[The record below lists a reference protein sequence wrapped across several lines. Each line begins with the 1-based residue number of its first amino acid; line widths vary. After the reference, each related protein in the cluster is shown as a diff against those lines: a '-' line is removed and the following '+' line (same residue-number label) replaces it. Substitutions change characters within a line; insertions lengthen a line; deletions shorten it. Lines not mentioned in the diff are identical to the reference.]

1 MKKALVFLSLV
12 LAIAAQAEITAK
24 SISKLKIPG
33 ERVSG
38 QCAKYAFCLNYE
50 LFARDVEA
58 RAIAYVWDVS
68 KPAHAI
74 VLFKLGAQWWGI
86 DNERDS
92 AVRVTGDTDLARAQ
106 SFDASA
112 IRLQT
117 ASYYHGYK
125 VAGYLAELA
134 KVNSKSRR

>member
-1 MKKALVFLSLV
+1 MKKALVFLSL
-12 LAIAAQAEITAK
+12 LAAISAQAEITAK

-50 LFARDVEA
+50 LFARGVEA

-74 VLFKLGAQWWGI
+74 VLFKLGNQWWGI

-92 AVRVTGDTDLARAQ
+92 AVRVRGSTDLARAQ
-106 SFDASA
+106 SFNRFAL
-112 IRLQT
+112 RLQT
-117 ASYYHGYK
+117 ESYYHDYK
-125 VAGYLAELA
+125 VVGYLKELA
-134 KVNSKSRR
+134 KLRR